1 MLPEFDRPIRID
13 LTVKSSQTELL
24 KGLDVWLKLGL
35 ISETTIEAIA
45 ENHLSFLIP
54 EPKSKQL
61 AQNSIISLQ
70 QLVSTPEAE
79 ATFVNQNSQ
88 SEEVVERFRYQ
99 DSPPEER
106 EEIFKSD
113 RPLFIFQIWQSFKD
127 EFSIRWLLFLGVFL
141 VMVSSG
147 VLAATQWEDSL
158 LWGNIWFYG
167 VILWFSGGWL
177 FGRLNKTL

>member
-35 ISETTIEAIA
+35 ISETTIKAIA
-45 ENHLSFLIP
+45 ENHLSCLIP
-54 EPKSKQL
+54 EPKSKRL

-70 QLVSTPEAE
+70 QPVSTPEAE
-79 ATFVNQNSQ
+79 ETFIYQNSQ
-88 SEEVVERFRYQ
+88 SEQEVVEEKAFTYQ

-106 EEIFKSD
+106 EERFKSD

-147 VLAATQWEDSL
+147 VLAATQWER
-158 LWGNIWFYG
+158 FP
-167 VILWFSGGWL
+167 
-177 FGRLNKTL
+177 